1 VGDLGDDAGAMQ
13 RREGLDLE
21 DDLVVALVEEE
32 IDAGDTPREAE
43 GGGGVGGEVV
53 DAVTPTPGQA
63 RGADHGADLPGG
75 GGVALDLHGT
85 QDLAVEEDD
94 LDLAPVDGSLEQP
107 GGGVVLGGGRGDGVG
122 VGEVAHAVAMAA
134 AAGLEDTGP
143 AEQSE
148 GLAAQRVGAPERQG
162 GRDREAVE
170 AEDLASPQLVVGE
183 GDGRRG
189 GAGEGDLAQGK
200 EALELAAGACG
211 PVGGDQAGADV
222 GGPELEVEVVVGRE
236 NGCGVAEALQGDVQ
250 ILATLGV
257 DLAIIPGGGARAAC
271 GRVVIKGR
279 GLDENAKVV
288 RAHDFKAASRP
299 DPCAANFRS
308 FPQPLGDSPLPE
320 LPTSLPLTRA
330 GRGACTGNCFLM
342 TFLEAAIEVLRHE
355 PEPLHFAEIAKR
367 AVQRNLLSH
376 VGRDPEA
383 AMRTCLNSAVRGDQ
397 AILTRNKP
405 GYYAI
410 SEGVSLPP
418 PATVPAPVP
427 APVVV
432 APVAVPVAPVA
443 VPVAAVTSD
452 AVKITNNIEVMVE
465 RRETIASPVAA
476 GPGPGNLDDAEAEG
490 DEDGR
495 GGDGGRRK
503 RRRNRFGVRG
513 EAPPPQLVA
522 VKPSRR
528 GADTSR
534 RSEVL
539 EKVQQLEFEAP
550 RGAGLDG
557 VTDVAL
563 VMANAMSRLAEERP
577 ELRSEFESMQRG
589 PSTAS
594 APTPEVRNLP
604 RRLPPRPGT
613 QGNQFNGNQN
623 NGNQFNGN
631 QNNGNQFNGNQSNGG
646 NAGLDEDER
655 GGRRRR
661 RRRKRGRRV
670 EWSGEGGDSRAGG
683 EQQAQGLLGQVA
695 AVLADAG
702 ARSLHIRQIAEQL
715 AGQNVLGGEISEIE
729 RAVTA
734 GVLLDIRKLG
744 RASRFVARGDARYQL
759 QTSRLPG
766 PAASAEQSLR
776 VAADLLDTET
786 TNQLVQWL
794 LSLGP
799 RSLEALARI
808 YLEREGFGLVTTLPP
823 VRGVGKLVVQ
833 DPEVEDEDG
842 RLLVIV
848 LPRKAGLD
856 PSSWAGDAERNNC
869 GGHLV
874 FAMGDAPDLNEQ
886 RTVGPHEFARWLRT
900 QGIGVTTLA
909 IEVIVL
915 DPTVIESIGGL
926 DT

>member
-1 VGDLGDDAGAMQ
+1 
-13 RREGLDLE
+13 
-21 DDLVVALVEEE
+21 
-32 IDAGDTPREAE
+32 
-43 GGGGVGGEVV
+43 
-53 DAVTPTPGQA
+53 
-63 RGADHGADLPGG
+63 
-75 GGVALDLHGT
+75 
-85 QDLAVEEDD
+85 
-94 LDLAPVDGSLEQP
+94 
-107 GGGVVLGGGRGDGVG
+107 
-122 VGEVAHAVAMAA
+122 
-134 AAGLEDTGP
+134 
-143 AEQSE
+143 
-148 GLAAQRVGAPERQG
+148 
-162 GRDREAVE
+162 
-170 AEDLASPQLVVGE
+170 
-183 GDGRRG
+183 
-189 GAGEGDLAQGK
+189 
-200 EALELAAGACG
+200 
-211 PVGGDQAGADV
+211 
-222 GGPELEVEVVVGRE
+222 
-236 NGCGVAEALQGDVQ
+236 
-250 ILATLGV
+250 
-257 DLAIIPGGGARAAC
+257 
-271 GRVVIKGR
+271 
-279 GLDENAKVV
+279 
-288 RAHDFKAASRP
+288 
-299 DPCAANFRS
+299 
-308 FPQPLGDSPLPE
+308 
-320 LPTSLPLTRA
+320 
-330 GRGACTGNCFLM
+330 M

-410 SEGVSLPP
+410 TEGAVLPP
-418 PATVPAPVP
+418 PAS
-427 APVVV
+427 V
-432 APVAVPVAPVA
+432 APAAPVAPVVA
-443 VPVAAVTSD
+443 APAPEVPVTAPAAPRIASNVEAMS
-452 AVKITNNIEVMVE
+452 E
-465 RRETIASPVAA
+465 RRETIASPAVAA
-476 GPGPGNLDDAEAEG
+476 AVAPASAPGEEEEGGEAEG
-490 DEDGR
+490 EEEGGNDEGR

-539 EKVQQLEFEAP
+539 QKVHQLEFEAP

-594 APTPEVRNLP
+594 APAPEVRNLP

-613 QGNQFNGNQN
+613 AGPGPGNGNH
-623 NGNQFNGN
+623 NGNVHG
-631 QNNGNQFNGNQSNGG
+631 QSAGNGG
-646 NAGLDEDER
+646 NSHSGNSNSQGLDEDER

-670 EWSGEGGDSRAGG
+670 EWSGEGGGDTRAGG
-683 EQQAQGLLGQVA
+683 EMQAQGLLSQVA

-702 ARSLHIRQIAEQL
+702 PRSLHIRQIAEQL

-759 QTSRLPG
+759 QTSRLPA
-766 PAASAEQSLR
+766 PAAAAEQSLR
-776 VAADLLDTET
+776 AAADLLDGET

-808 YLEREGFGLVTTLPP
+808 YLEREGFSLVTTLPP

-833 DPEVEDEDG
+833 DPEAEEEDG

-856 PSSWAGDAERNNC
+856 PSSWAGDAERNTC

-874 FAMGDAPDLNEQ
+874 FAMGEAPDLQEQ

-909 IEVIVL
+909 IEVTVL